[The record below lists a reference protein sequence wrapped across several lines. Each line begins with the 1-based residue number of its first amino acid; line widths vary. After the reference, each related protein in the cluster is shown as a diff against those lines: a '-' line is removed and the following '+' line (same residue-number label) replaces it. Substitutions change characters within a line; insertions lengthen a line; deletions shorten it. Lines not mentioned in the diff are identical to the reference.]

1 MVADETKV
9 VEYGVIDMSRPMQ
22 GEFILFSKWIP
33 YWLILVYVWVKDN
46 RYV

>member
-22 GEFILFSKWIP
+22 GEFILFSK
-33 YWLILVYVWVKDN
+33 
-46 RYV
+46 